1 LTVGN
6 FSRVRILL
14 FYHSIAKTNWLDY
27 IKGKELINRKKYI
40 YILKHILAA
49 EYLRIHESC
58 KGLPPSNFE
67 ELLKEIEIP
76 ENCQKEIEI
85 LIQRKKAINGQW
97 EKEKRI
103 PELDEWITKLR
114 DINSEYGK
122 EHRNDDAPDV
132 IELQI
137 LDSIFRNSLK

>member
-1 LTVGN
+1 LT
-6 FSRVRILL
+6 
-14 FYHSIAKTNWLDY
+14 
-27 IKGKELINRKKYI
+27 
-40 YILKHILAA
+40 
-49 EYLRIHESC
+49 

-67 ELLKEIEIP
+67 DLLKEIEIP

-85 LIQRKKAINGQW
+85 LIKRKKGINGQW

-114 DINSEYGK
+114 DVNSEYGK

-132 IELQI
+132 IELQV